1 MRITYPNEPIFIGD
15 DDVKNAFRLIKNN
28 PAVVGM
34 YGFVG
39 HGLLGFSTGMT
50 FGDNY
55 SPQNFEPI
63 AMTRSQQSK
72 YLWKHEPIECFHK
85 CKKYMDEL
93 VLDSNELDPRPFAQA
108 NADSQN
114 T

>member
-34 YGFVG
+34 YCFVG
-39 HGLLGFSTGMT
+39 HGLMGFSTGMT

-63 AMTRSQQSK
+63 AMAWSQQSN
-72 YLWKHEPIECFHK
+72 YLWEHEPIECFHK
-85 CKKYMDEL
+85 YKKVYG
-93 VLDSNELDPRPFAQA
+93 
-108 NADSQN
+108 
-114 T
+114 